1 MKIITE
7 EKNKAAYM
15 VIEKSIEPTARE
27 ELLSF

>member
-7 EKNKAAYM
+7 EKDKAAWM
-15 VIEKSIEPTARE
+15 VIEKSIEPTALK